1 MKLRRAPNGQ
11 LLHHSRTGVTLK
23 RQENPQ
29 VESTIAVL
37 GLAGATNVPR
47 SPLTTHALLLRNIG
61 VALYGPAWR
70 PEMARRR
77 NVSSFV
83 IRRWETGVQ
92 TIPERVWVEL
102 RDELRAHRLLLDDLL
117 EQLPT

>member
-1 MKLRRAPNGQ
+1 
-11 LLHHSRTGVTLK
+11 
-23 RQENPQ
+23 
-29 VESTIAVL
+29 
-37 GLAGATNVPR
+37 
-47 SPLTTHALLLRNIG
+47 
-61 VALYGPAWR
+61 
-70 PEMARRR
+70 MARRR

-102 RDELRAHRLLLDDLL
+102 RDELRAHRLLLDELL